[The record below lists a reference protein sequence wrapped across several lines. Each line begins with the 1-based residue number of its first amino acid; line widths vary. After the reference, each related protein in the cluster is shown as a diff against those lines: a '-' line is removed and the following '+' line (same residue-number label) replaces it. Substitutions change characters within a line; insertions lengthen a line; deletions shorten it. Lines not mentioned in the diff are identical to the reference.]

1 MNSLNTKIV
10 WVALGF
16 VVLATPALAQ
26 SRHRHPQYDGATQNA
41 PVQQYPA
48 DERYPNGA
56 LKSGSADSFDSGAEF
71 NVGQ

>member
-1 MNSLNTKIV
+1 MNSLNSKIV

-26 SRHRHPQYDGATQNA
+26 SRYHQPKHYGASQSA

-48 DERYPNGA
+48 DEHYPNGT
-56 LKSGSADSFDSGAEF
+56 LKSGSRENFDSGAEF